1 MAGQYRFKDSNGNI
15 IAQISASVDGVIS
28 FSGSQVDFSQANTI
42 SLGEVQ
48 LAGTASN
55 ALLLDGFDSQAFAFT
70 SSIHPFTSSTN
81 SRLNSIETISASN
94 INRLNSLE
102 EKTGSLATTG
112 SNTFFGTQ
120 VFSGS
125 VYVKENLIVQGSSSL
140 QNITAS
146 AVDIGTNRIIL
157 NVDNPSVRYAGISV
171 YDSGSTSGTGSLWW
185 DSLNNHW
192 LYEHPA
198 DSGAPYN
205 SAILISGPKNAGNL
219 GEETELVSNF
229 VMKAVGGDHISASAI
244 FDNGSTI
251 SLKSNTEITGSTSFT
266 GFTLTNGVVYLGGQ
280 NTLQSTDKPHLFRI
294 NGGGLGISANNEG
307 EGPQPIYLY
316 TSGTQRLTILGDG
329 KIGIGITNPIGYESS
344 DLVMQLHNSTAGGS
358 ATRSMIRLT
367 NSSSGNTFGNGS
379 WVGID
384 STLDFYIVNSEVA
397 NIQFQTQA
405 VEKMRITSDGKIGIG
420 TTSPNY
426 ILDVNHADSYSMAR
440 FSTGGSQA
448 QMLLQT
454 SNATGYAL
462 YQSKTSG
469 SVHTWQ
475 AGAWADGTYR
485 IGQAGVGDYI
495 HISTTGR
502 LGIGTTPWTNF
513 TIGTQAAG
521 TGTSSPVCMSL
532 GSTFGTNAV
541 GSNMKIRLY
550 DAVSA
555 PQFIYGLGISSGLL
569 EITCAQDGQIG
580 FFKNSTS
587 TPTRLGGF
595 SNDGHFTIP
604 SQPYFKYGIDTIN
617 LTGTAV
623 RFGTDWGFGVKTTRD
638 SVDSPYFNKANGRF
652 TAPVTGNYLFGV
664 TIMRNDTTGTGPV
677 DFQIV
682 KNQSS
687 PIGQSSG
694 GTYGRGYQQTYSSAY
709 EQVSITVP
717 IRLTAGDYISLDFTG
732 TMSIYEDDSW
742 FYGIL
747 LG

>member
-15 IAQISASVDGVIS
+15 VAQISASVDGIIS

-48 LAGTASN
+48 MVGTASN

-81 SRLNSIETISASN
+81 S
-94 INRLNSLE
+94 RLNSLE

-171 YDSGSTSGTGSLWW
+171 YDSGSTAGTGSLWW

-192 LYEHPA
+192 LYEHPS
-198 DSGAPYN
+198 DSAAPYN
-205 SAILISGPKNAGNL
+205 SAILISGPKNIGNL

-251 SLKSNTEITGSTSFT
+251 SLKSNTEITGSTSFV
-266 GFTLTNGVVYLGGQ
+266 GYTLTSGIAYLGGSNVVQ
-280 NTLQSTDKPHLFRI
+280 TSDKPHIFRLA
-294 NGGGLGISANNEG
+294 NGGLGISANYESSGN
-307 EGPQPIYLY
+307 QPIYLY
-316 TSGTQRLTILGDG
+316 TSGSQRLSILGDG
-329 KIGIGITNPIGYESS
+329 KIGIGNTNPTA
-344 DLVMQLHNSTAGGS
+344 LLTLKNSTTNTRLELDTESAG
-358 ATRSMIRLT
+358 
-367 NSSSGNTFGNGS
+367 SSVLSYDRTASVYKALYLRGGDIQINPNDVNAVIIK
-379 WVGID
+379 VG
-384 STLDFYIVNSEVA
+384 
-397 NIQFQTQA
+397 
-405 VEKMRITSDGKIGIG
+405 GKVGIG
-420 TTSPNY
+420 TTSPDY
-426 ILDVNHADSYSMAR
+426 ILDVNHADSFNMAR
-440 FSTGGSQA
+440 FSTAGSQA

-469 SVHTWQ
+469 SAYTWQ
-475 AGAWADGTYR
+475 AGTWADGTYR
-485 IGQAGVGDYI
+485 IGQSSVGDYVY
-495 HISTTGR
+495 ISTTGR
-502 LGIGTTPWTNF
+502 VGIGTAPWVNF

-521 TGTSSPVCMSL
+521 AGTTSPVCMSL
-532 GSTFGTNAV
+532 GSTFGTNVV

-550 DAVSA
+550 DASG
-555 PQFIYGLGISSGLL
+555 QSNTIYGFGVSSGLL
-569 EITCAQDGQIG
+569 EITCASDGHIG
-580 FFKNSTS
+580 FFKNGS

-664 TIMRNDTTGTGPV
+664 TIMRNDAAGVGPV

-694 GTYGRGYQQTYSSAY
+694 GTYGRGYQQTYSSVY

-717 IRLTAGDYISLDFTG
+717 IRLTAGDYVSLDFTG